1 MLLEVLWEWRL
12 AANGCAQVILC
23 KKRAVKTAPGE
34 KRLKMGDQP
43 LKIDLTIRLM
53 PKASDYVVA

>member
-1 MLLEVLWEWRL
+1 MVALRL
-12 AANGCAQVILC
+12 SCA

-43 LKIDLTIRLM
+43 LKIDLTTRLM